1 MNELILTQDLVF
13 VDQNEIYTDSLIVA
27 RVFEKSHARVLKDI
41 RNLIDDL
48 DGITSEVQLD
58 LANYIDFQGKERPK
72 YNLCRDALT
81 LLVMAYR
88 TKKAMEIKLA
98 YIKAFNDMANQLGY
112 FAKYQDL
119 MLFKD
124 KAEKN
129 ASQCGYGL
137 NEWKHLKP
145 KIEEEQKFLESKI
158 QPDWID
164 QLDKKKIH

>member
-1 MNELILTQDLVF
+1 MNEVILSQDLVF

-41 RNLIDDL
+41 RNLIGDL
-48 DGITSEVQLD
+48 DGITSEVKLD

-72 YNLCRDALT
+72 YNLCKDALT

-88 TKKAMEIKLA
+88 TKKAMKIKLD
-98 YIKAFNDMANQLGY
+98 YIKAFKDMSNQLGY
-112 FAKYQDL
+112 FAKYQSL
-119 MLFKD
+119 ILFEEEAK
-124 KAEKN
+124 KN
-129 ASQCGYGL
+129 ASKCGYGL

-145 KIEEEQKFLESKI
+145 EIEEEKRILESKI

-164 QLDKKKIH
+164 QLDKKQIH